1 MTAQE
6 QQNTIA
12 NIVGSMS
19 GISGSKREEII
30 NRQLCHRFR
39 ASPTLGTAIAKGLSI
54 DVSGFL
60 PKQ

>member
-30 NRQLCHRFR
+30 NSQLCHWFR
-39 ASPTLGTAIAKGLSI
+39 VSPTLGMAIAKGLSI
-54 DVSGFL
+54 DISTFI